1 MKKSRFSEPEIFKIL
16 KSGESG
22 VPVAEL
28 CRQYKM
34 STASYYQ
41 WRSKYGGMDL
51 PMIKRLR
58 ELEEENRRL
67 KKMYAEVSMDKAV
80 LQEIIEKK
88 L

>member
-1 MKKSRFSEPEIFKIL
+1 MKKGKHSEAEIFKIL
-16 KSGESG
+16 KIGESG
-22 VPVAEL
+22 LSVAEI
-28 CRQYKM
+28 CREYKI
-34 STASYYQ
+34 SQPTYYS

-51 PMIKRLR
+51 PMMKKLK

-67 KKMYAEVSMDKAV
+67 KKMYAEVCMDKEV